1 MTIAQLKLFH
11 APATRSARVRWALHE
26 VVGEAFV
33 LERLDLA
40 AGDQFAPAFAAL
52 NPNRSV
58 PVLQVVRDD
67 GSVQTLIESAAIV
80 LFLADAYP
88 AACLLP
94 PEPASPQRADVL
106 QMLQFGATSV
116 DRLLWQLRLHEKLLP
131 QPERDP
137 GEVERARRR
146 FQEHVE
152 PQLAERLRQHPHI
165 CGTAFTAADLVMGHN
180 VLWARSIGL
189 CGERIFQRYLA
200 LLGRR
205 PAFARAF
212 DDIETVTP

>member
-1 MTIAQLKLFH
+1 MTIAHLKLFH

-26 VVGEAFV
+26 VVSEAFE
-33 LERLDLA
+33 LERLDLG
-40 AGDQFAPAFAAL
+40 AGDQFAPAFASL

-67 GSVQTLIESAAIV
+67 GSVQTLIESAGIV
-80 LFLADAYP
+80 LFLAEAYP

-94 PEPASPQRADVL
+94 TEPGSPQRADVL

-116 DRLLWQLRLHEKLLP
+116 DRLLWQIRLHEKLLP
-131 QPERDP
+131 PAERDH
-137 GEVERARRR
+137 GEAERSRRR
-146 FQEHVE
+146 FQEQVE
-152 PQLAERLRQHPHI
+152 PQLAERLRQGPHL
-165 CGTAFTAADLVMGHN
+165 CGSAFSAADLVMGHN
-180 VLWARSIGL
+180 VLWARSCGL

-212 DDIETVTP
+212 DDINTVAP